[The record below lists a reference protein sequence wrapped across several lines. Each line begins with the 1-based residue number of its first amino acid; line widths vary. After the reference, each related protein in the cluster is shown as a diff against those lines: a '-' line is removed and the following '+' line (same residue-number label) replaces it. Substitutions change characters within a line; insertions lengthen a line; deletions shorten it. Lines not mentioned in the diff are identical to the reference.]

1 MSSQSSPTQAFP
13 QALLPPTDLRSMGFR
28 FSTNSVLSTISDIRT
43 IPSPLV
49 PRLGFSYAPPKL
61 NYGWSMNDDEVLSAL
76 EANRPDFIVNTMAYD
91 FLNDES
97 EEQYDPDATMDRI
110 YEYMTD
116 ELHLSPTWR
125 PRMEE
130 KIEMNDPEMR
140 CVSIANNY
148 ENGVELPP
156 DEVVQALV
164 DFFKFDQEPRWFLNL
179 HHSGW
184 RRRLLRMHE
193 GELIIQ
199 TKF

>member
-1 MSSQSSPTQAFP
+1 
-13 QALLPPTDLRSMGFR
+13 
-28 FSTNSVLSTISDIRT
+28 
-43 IPSPLV
+43 
-49 PRLGFSYAPPKL
+49 
-61 NYGWSMNDDEVLSAL
+61 MNDDEVLSAL

-130 KIEMNDPEMR
+130 KIEMHDPEMR

-148 ENGVELPP
+148 ENGVDLPP

-164 DFFKFDQEPRWFLNL
+164 DIFKFDQQPRWFLNL